1 MREKGEGGREGGRK
15 VREGGRERSSYIY
28 GIEPILETFVPDLC
42 PVFHPFAI
50 YYK

>member
-1 MREKGEGGREGGRK
+1 MREKGEGG
-15 VREGGRERSSYIY
+15 REGGRERSSYIY